1 MGASVDKLT
10 DKAVVVMANLD
21 KKAHGRISG
30 KSNEID
36 NITSA
41 IRYFETNYKVNYE
54 QTSTVKTGVSN
65 LSARNHHFKSLGHS
79 PDLIGL
85 FFSIFNQIAIY
96 QISVLQHEIKRLFF
110 GAIFF
115 VY

>member
-54 QTSTVKTGVSN
+54 QTSTVKTGVRN

-85 FFSIFNQIAIY
+85 FFCILKA
-96 QISVLQHEIKRLFF
+96 HEKVKYEEL
-110 GAIFF
+110 
-115 VY
+115 